1 MFKNCVF
8 KVSVDTRKWVK
19 AAGVRAIRTTAQTA
33 LALIPAG
40 VTIGAVDWKVV
51 LSTSIL
57 AGGILTSTKLSN
69 YRIEQLEKKVE
80 KHNSV
85 IERTAILERDLKSV
99 WRNID
104 EIKDDIREEVNHE

>member
-1 MFKNCVF
+1 MTNEVIVGLLSLSGTLC
-8 KVSVDTRKWVK
+8 
-19 AAGVRAIRTTAQTA
+19 G
-33 LALIPAG
+33 
-40 VTIGAVDWKVV
+40 TIA
-51 LSTSIL
+51 
-57 AGGILTSTKLSN
+57 GILTSTKLSN

-104 EIKDDIREEVNHE
+104 EINDDIREEVNHE